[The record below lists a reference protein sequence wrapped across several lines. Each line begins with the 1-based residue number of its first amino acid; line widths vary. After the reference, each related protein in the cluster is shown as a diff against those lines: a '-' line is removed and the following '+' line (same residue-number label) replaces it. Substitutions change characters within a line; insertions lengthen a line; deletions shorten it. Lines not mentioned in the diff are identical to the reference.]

1 MTGKIKQWVFDRAPI
16 IYILILLVI
25 GGCLLGIVGGT
36 LRNCDCKKQSESV
49 TDYSHNC
56 ALNKGIAVR
65 DLEGK
70 MRCVPTFSAK

>member
-1 MTGKIKQWVFDRAPI
+1 MGRIEK
-16 IYILILLVI
+16 LIHRFGPDVVYGLYAIALVVTALMVAKPFLLI
-25 GGCLLGIVGGT
+25 E
-36 LRNCDCKKQSESV
+36 DSPEAKKYAQ
-49 TDYSHNC
+49 DC